1 MNLNDLRELDLQY
14 IGDWPLAARFAVVGI
29 IGVLVPALG
38 SLFVITP
45 LLMELNDAQREEA
58 NLKRR
63 IAAIQRSLTDPDAF
77 ERYLRETEARFDT
90 LLRQLPDEAEVETLV
105 EDLSQTGVAH
115 DLAFHSFA
123 PGPTVTEAF
132 YAERSIEL
140 EMKGAYHQLRRF
152 INAVA
157 SLPRMV
163 TLHDIGLTPNET
175 GAAVTMKATAKI
187 YWYPETASERK
198 REEEGVP

>member
-1 MNLNDLRELDLQY
+1 M
-14 IGDWPLAARFAVVGI
+14 IGAIGI
-29 IGVLVPALG
+29 LVPALG

-45 LLMELNDAQREEA
+45 LLMELNDAQQEET

-77 ERYLRETEARFDT
+77 ERYLRETETRFEP

-115 DLAFHSFA
+115 DLVFHSFA
-123 PGPTVTEAF
+123 PGSTVTEAF

-140 EMKGAYHQLRRF
+140 EIKGAYRSLRRF
-152 INAVA
+152 INTVA

-163 TLHDIGLTPNET
+163 MLHDIDLTPNQT
-175 GAAVTMKATAKI
+175 GAIVTMRATAKI
-187 YWYPETASERK
+187 YWYPGTASERK
-198 REEEGVP
+198 RQGKDVR